1 MNEYF
6 CTLWQHHFDDI
17 LDLFHNIGLIIL
29 ILFLIRVFIKIL
41 KKATKH
47 LSSRYPDIDLMSI
60 QMLSKTITYAI
71 FTVGCIIIL
80 DLLGVNTTS
89 IITIL
94 GTAGIT
100 IGLAMKDTLSN
111 IASGFMLLI
120 LRPFKIE
127 DSIECGGIL
136 GTVKEIG
143 LFSCILRDSENLYI
157 SVPNRALWDKPL
169 KNHSR
174 K

>member
-6 CTLWQHHFDDI
+6 YKICQNNFEEI
-17 LDLFHNIGLIIL
+17 LELTHNFLLIIFTL
-29 ILFLIRVFIKIL
+29 VLMRIFTKIL
-41 KKATKH
+41 QKTAKH
-47 LSSRYPDIDLMSI
+47 LSSRYPDIDLMSL
-60 QMLSKTITYAI
+60 QMLSKIITYAT
-71 FTVGCIIIL
+71 FTIGFIIIL
-80 DLLGVNTTS
+80 DLLGINTTS

-111 IASGFMLLI
+111 IASGFMLLV
-120 LRPFKIE
+120 LRPFKIG
-127 DSIECGGIL
+127 DSIECGGIT

-143 LFSCILRDSENLYI
+143 LFNCILRDSGGIYV
-157 SVPNRALWDKPL
+157 SAPNRALWDKPL
-169 KNHSR
+169 KNLTR